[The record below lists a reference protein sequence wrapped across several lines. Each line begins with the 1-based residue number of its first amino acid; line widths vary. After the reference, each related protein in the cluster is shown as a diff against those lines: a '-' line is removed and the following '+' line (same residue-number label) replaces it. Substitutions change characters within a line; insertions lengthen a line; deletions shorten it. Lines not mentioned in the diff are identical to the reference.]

1 MRNLKGIED
10 TRYGAAVDGSRSC
23 RGETHMNDNNGNQ
36 AIQYLTFRIGDEV
49 FALDVSQVR
58 EVLDFSTI
66 TKVPRAPDFMRGV
79 INVRG
84 NVVPVVDLRRKFGL
98 EPTEKT
104 LDTRIVVM
112 ELSMD
117 DELTVIGAMADSV
130 HEVLE
135 LEAGQIEAPPRIGT
149 RWRTEFIKGI
159 GKRDEQFIIIL
170 DIDRVFSTDELAMV
184 DAGTEDLAA
193 VVADAH

>member
-1 MRNLKGIED
+1 
-10 TRYGAAVDGSRSC
+10 
-23 RGETHMNDNNGNQ
+23 MNENNENQ

-117 DELTVIGAMADSV
+117 DELSVLGAMADSV
-130 HEVLE
+130 HEVIE
-135 LEAGQIEAPPRIGT
+135 LEVGQIEAPPRIGT

-184 DAGTEDLAA
+184 DAGTEESAA
-193 VVADAH
+193 VVADAPV